1 MMNKNGENRY
11 LCLVPDLNGES
22 IQSFTFKIM
31 ILVTGFLVHFTYQIK
46 VILLYS

>member
-31 ILVTGFLVHFTYQIK
+31 ILVTGILVHFIYEIK

>member
-1 MMNKNGENRY
+1 MMNKIGGNRY
-11 LCLVPDLNGES
+11 LCLVPDLNGKS

-31 ILVTGFLVHFTYQIK
+31 ILVTGFLVHFIYEIK